1 MSKDDKTPDAARAM
15 ADMMAQMQK
24 MGTEAMTS
32 MSGDWVERMSKV
44 GTEVMSFAADRMKQ
58 DMEFQQKLLQCRDM
72 QELQQLQTRFWQEA
86 IEQYRGE
93 MERLA
98 EMGSGM
104 WTMPGQKPG
113 KDS

>member
-1 MSKDDKTPDAARAM
+1 MTKDDKTADPTKAM
-15 ADMMAQMQK
+15 TDMMAQMQK
-24 MGTEAMTS
+24 MGTDAMAA
-32 MSGDWVERMSKV
+32 MGGDWAERMSKV

-72 QELQQLQTRFWQEA
+72 QELQQVQSRFWQEA

-98 EMGSGM
+98 EMGGGM
-104 WTMPGQKPG
+104 WSMPGQKPG
-113 KDS
+113 SKD